1 MKVAII
7 QSNYI
12 PWRGYFDFID
22 SVDLFIVF
30 DDIQYP
36 MGRSWRNRNQLKT
49 ASGLHWLTVP
59 VQSKSY
65 QLDIDQVLIS
75 SPNQSWQTKHRGLI
89 ESSLKPTDFFRDV
102 VCLWESAISVNDIKL
117 SELNVRLIKSIC
129 SYLSI
134 TTPIVMSRGYSAKE
148 NKTQRIIQLLKK
160 VNATSYLSG
169 QIAMDYLDENLFREN
184 GIGLEYKTYDYLPY
198 DQLWGE
204 FMGNVSILD
213 LIANK
218 GKEAKSFLTSQSP
231 NIVAVETSVT

>member
-1 MKVAII
+1 VKVGII

-22 SVDLFIVF
+22 SVDLFIIF

-49 ASGLHWLTVP
+49 SSGLHWLTVP
-59 VQSKSY
+59 VQPKSY

-89 ESSLKPTDFFRDV
+89 ESALKSADFFHDV
-102 VCLWESAISVNDIKL
+102 ACLWESAISVNDIKL

-129 SYLSI
+129 SYLGI
-134 TTPIVMSRGYSAKE
+134 TTPIVMSRDYSATE

-198 DQLWGE
+198 TQLWGE
-204 FMGNVSILD
+204 FVGNVSILD
-213 LIANK
+213 LIANT
-218 GKEAKSFLTSQSP
+218 GKEAKNFLKSQSP
-231 NIVAVETSVT
+231 NILAIATPAT

>member
-1 MKVAII
+1 MKVGII

-49 ASGLHWLTVP
+49 DSGLHWLTVP
-59 VQSKSY
+59 VQSKPY

-75 SPNQSWQTKHRGLI
+75 SPNQSWQTKHRILI
-89 ESSLKPTDFFRDV
+89 ERSLKASDFFHDV
-102 VCLWESAISVNDIKL
+102 ICLWESAISVDDIKL
-117 SELNVRLIKSIC
+117 SDLNVRLIKSIC
-129 SYLSI
+129 SYLNI
-134 TTPIVMSRGYSAKE
+134 TTPIVMARDYSATA
-148 NKTQRIIQLLKK
+148 NKTERILQLLKK

-169 QIAMDYLDENLFREN
+169 QIAKDYLDENLFREN

-198 DQLWGE
+198 PQLWGD
-204 FMGNVSILD
+204 FIGNVSILD
-213 LIANK
+213 LIANA
-218 GKEAKSFLTSQSP
+218 GKEAKLFLTSQSP
-231 NIVAVETSVT
+231 NIIAVKATKT

>member
-1 MKVAII
+1 MKVGII

-49 ASGLHWLTVP
+49 DSGLHWLTVP
-59 VQSKSY
+59 VQSKPY

-75 SPNQSWQTKHRGLI
+75 SPNQSWQTKHRILI
-89 ESSLKPTDFFRDV
+89 ERSLKAANFFHDV
-102 VCLWESAISVNDIKL
+102 VCLWESAISVDDIKL
-117 SELNVRLIKSIC
+117 SDLNVRLIKSIC
-129 SYLSI
+129 SYLNI
-134 TTPIVMSRGYSAKE
+134 TTPIVMARDYSATA
-148 NKTQRIIQLLKK
+148 NKTERILQLLKK

-169 QIAMDYLDENLFREN
+169 QIAKDYLDENLFREN
-184 GIGLEYKTYDYLPY
+184 GIGLEYKSYDYLPY
-198 DQLWGE
+198 PQLWGD
-204 FMGNVSILD
+204 FIGNVSILD
-213 LIANK
+213 LIANV

-231 NIVAVETSVT
+231 NIIAVKATTT